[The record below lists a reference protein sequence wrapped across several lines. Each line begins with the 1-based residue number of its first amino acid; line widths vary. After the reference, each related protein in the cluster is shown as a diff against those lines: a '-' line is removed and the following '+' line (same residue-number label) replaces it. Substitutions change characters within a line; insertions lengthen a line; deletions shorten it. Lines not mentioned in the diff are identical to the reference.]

1 MVSLSEFKLNFD
13 ISLEFRQNKPFRIV
27 FDTAPPSES
36 APNVSIKVAHIHTC
50 RSVRAPEPT
59 DVPNGFATS
68 FAPTEKAKKKAGY
81 DVKFNQKSLI
91 LTNYKTNDQHPKIF
105 L

>member
-1 MVSLSEFKLNFD
+1 MVPTVLTVQLSLYE
-13 ISLEFRQNKPFRIV
+13 PFRIV

-36 APNVSIKVAHIHTC
+36 APNVSINVAHIHTC

-81 DVKFNQKSLI
+81 DVKFYRKSLI